1 MNERFSALC
10 QINKFF
16 GIDVA
21 AGEHEADLFA
31 GLDLEAAADESR
43 NADRR
48 RRLDN
53 DLCLVDDVIK
63 CLGNCV
69 FGHGNYLVNIF
80 FDERI
85 GVGAGSGYHEA
96 VGQSVLKLDGYG
108 LALLPAF
115 GIARD
120 TLGFCA
126 DNTALW
132 IYGLDSRCNAG
143 KNAAA
148 AMDAYMQGKN

>member
-69 FGHGNYLVNIF
+69 CLITHT
-80 FDERI
+80 
-85 GVGAGSGYHEA
+85 GYPFA
-96 VGQSVLKLDGYG
+96 DSADK
-108 LALLPAF
+108 ALSSPP
-115 GIARD
+115 
-120 TLGFCA
+120 
-126 DNTALW
+126 
-132 IYGLDSRCNAG
+132 
-143 KNAAA
+143 
-148 AMDAYMQGKN
+148 